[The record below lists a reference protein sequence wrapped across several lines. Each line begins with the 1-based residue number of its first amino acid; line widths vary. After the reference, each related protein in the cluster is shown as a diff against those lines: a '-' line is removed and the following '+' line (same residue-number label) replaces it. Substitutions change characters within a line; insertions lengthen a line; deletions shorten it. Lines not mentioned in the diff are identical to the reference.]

1 MNHAKARAEVSGII
15 NAQSYRLAVLVSSR
29 NPDPAEVVEAAKQ
42 ILDDSRLDLELL
54 IDNIYEDGC

>member
-1 MNHAKARAEVSGII
+1 
-15 NAQSYRLAVLVSSR
+15 VSSR